1 MLRNSKKAPNKRSVA
16 LALVYSYD
24 GPTKLF
30 RVAVA
35 RRSPIKAAKAANAPR
50 DVSRGPTRRLF
61 PDMVLTRIFEHH
73 ADVIALGNPGR
84 ESRSGIFTRHRTQYS
99 DGTTLPRLALVS
111 HRFYELAVPLLYR
124 HIGLQPHW
132 LVANN
137 PGVAIRMLE
146 RLQQG
151 EKHIAQAL
159 AHTQSLQLGQEAYKT
174 SKRAPP
180 KRDFRPLLAACPRL
194 KGLELI
200 RIDAASLLGMDE
212 ETGRGV
218 ALPEL
223 HWLDIDGG
231 TTHASR
237 TTAVFLPG
245 FDRSTLRTLHLFR
258 CQASSL
264 AFLRDGAMWPS
275 LESLSLKAPL
285 STSSLIIDFGALP
298 TLKCLILDGKNH
310 PSMPTL
316 IPSFVQGALSRVQEI
331 QLWISDVTDLRA
343 VSQMYAGREDC
354 LRQTLDLEL
363 GGVLMAEKDEEEL
376 PRAIE
381 YLQLLGSA
389 SETGTITLQPA
400 AGVWIA
406 AMEKQLKER

>member
-16 LALVYSYD
+16 LAFVYSYD

-50 DVSRGPTRRLF
+50 DVNRGPTRRLF

-137 PGVAIRMLE
+137 PGVATRMLE

-200 RIDAASLLGMDE
+200 RVDAASLLGMDE
-212 ETGRGV
+212 ETGRV
-218 ALPEL
+218 LP
-223 HWLDIDGG
+223 
-231 TTHASR
+231 
-237 TTAVFLPG
+237 FLSYTG
-245 FDRSTLRTLHLFR
+245 
-258 CQASSL
+258 
-264 AFLRDGAMWPS
+264 
-275 LESLSLKAPL
+275 
-285 STSSLIIDFGALP
+285 STS
-298 TLKCLILDGKNH
+298 T
-310 PSMPTL
+310 
-316 IPSFVQGALSRVQEI
+316 
-331 QLWISDVTDLRA
+331 
-343 VSQMYAGREDC
+343 AGPPMR
-354 LRQTLDLEL
+354 LEL
-363 GGVLMAEKDEEEL
+363 LRCSSRASTGQHSEL
-376 PRAIE
+376 YTSSAVKLVHSPSCATGPCGRAWRA
-381 YLQLLGSA
+381 SA
-389 SETGTITLQPA
+389 
-400 AGVWIA
+400 
-406 AMEKQLKER
+406 